1 MFLPKERKITF
12 KWVLSVAIPT
22 LVGEQWLKQIK
33 MVMTNGNMNE
43 IVDLEDV
50 IDLFMMG
57 CFH

>member
-12 KWVLSVAIPT
+12 KCVLSVAIPT

-50 IDLFMMG
+50 IDLFMLG